1 MGNVVRREGALPSE
15 QTCDWPGRRRQGN
28 ARGADRWVR
37 GEAGG
42 TAWDHLPEVAS
53 GGRGELR
60 PAGWA
65 WPFYYLPTCPT
76 SEPSPGP
83 LLHSGAPFPS
93 FGKTCPPSLCG
104 RRTPGV
110 RPSPACRTGPPPPSG
125 RVSLQTLC
133 RAGTQLPVHRSIQL
147 VIPFCFASA
156 FHTHGPYRV
165 SHAQLSAVSEH
176 GVSGSTSAP
185 ASSHGAGQPLGV
197 PHLGQRVPEMV
208 GTDSLAPVLTLD
220 HGPTASLATPSLRRG
235 GTCRGSA

>member
-1 MGNVVRREGALPSE
+1 MLPSE

-37 GEAGG
+37 GEARG
-42 TAWDHLPEVAS
+42 TAWAHLPEVAS
-53 GGRGELR
+53 GGRGEHR
-60 PAGWA
+60 PAGWT
-65 WPFYYLPTCPT
+65 WPFHYLPTCPT

-83 LLHSGAPFPS
+83 LLPSAAPFLS
-93 FGKTCPPSLCG
+93 FGKTCPPFLCG

-110 RPSPACRTGPPPPSG
+110 RPSPAYRRGPPHSQSG

-133 RAGTQLPVHRSIQL
+133 RAGTQLPVHRSTQL

-176 GVSGSTSAP
+176 GVSGSTSAL
-185 ASSHGAGQPLGV
+185 ASSRGASQPLRV

-208 GTDSLAPVLTLD
+208 GTGSLAPVLTLD
-220 HGPTASLATPSLRRG
+220 HGPTASLATPFLRRG
-235 GTCRGSA
+235 GTCRGSSA